1 MGDVSTTLA
10 EGVKDQRP
18 LAIVEQAVKTVNAK
32 LERLLVAFCGVEVL
46 FGGVLGDEAIS
57 LENLETVLQA
67 RLGTV
72 DVSTGRAEAP
82 ANNRKT
88 LARFRMSWRVK

>member
-1 MGDVSTTLA
+1 M
-10 EGVKDQRP
+10 
-18 LAIVEQAVKTVNAK
+18 
-32 LERLLVAFCGVEVL
+32 EVL

-57 LENLETVLQA
+57 LEDLETVLQA

-72 DVSTGRAEAP
+72 NVSTSRAEAP